1 MKRFA
6 VGLIIAVLSIIA
18 LAGIAMAGGSSSPS
32 SQEGDATVQQGWLG
46 ISIADINERTR
57 DHFHLTVDSGVV
69 VISVAP
75 EGPADAAGIQVGDVI
90 QAING
95 GPVETADQVIDAIQ
109 AHSPGTVVTITVLR
123 GEEQISLEATLGARP
138 EPPVSSY
145 LRQLLGQ
152 GLPGNLL
159 HADYEVLGPDGTVI
173 SLGLTLGEVQSATE
187 AGLLTIVRKDD
198 LVAEFQTT
206 ADTRVIVGGHPIN
219 LVGLKEGTPVLVV
232 EKDDAVV
239 VVMGWPRDLLR
250 HVKPMRENLRR
261 HQYQLRRDMPSLQAP
276 HTGAIPGFNPEALRE
291 RLGILTLP
299 GPEMQERLRK
309 AIEGRQ
315 GANMAPIIQPETQ
328 GQAQTF

>member
-6 VGLIIAVLSIIA
+6 VGLLIAVLSIVA
-18 LAGIAMAGGSSSPS
+18 LAGIAMAGGSGSPS
-32 SQEGDATVQQGWLG
+32 SQEGDATAQQGWLG
-46 ISIADINERTR
+46 ISIANVNERIQ
-57 DHFHLTVDSGVV
+57 DHFQLTVDSGVV
-69 VISVAP
+69 VIGVAP
-75 EGPADAAGIQVGDVI
+75 EGPAHAAGLQAGDVI

-95 GPVETADQVIDAIQ
+95 APVETADQVTDAIQ
-109 AHSPGTVVTITVLR
+109 ALSPGTVVTLAVLR
-123 GEEQISLEATLGARP
+123 GAEQMSVEATLGARP
-138 EPPVSSY
+138 EPPVPSY

-159 HADYEVLGPDGTVI
+159 HAEYEVLGPDGAVI
-173 SLGLTLGEVQSATE
+173 SVGLTLGEVQSATE

-198 LVAEFQTT
+198 QVAEFQTT

-239 VVMGWPRDLLR
+239 VVIGWPGDLLR
-250 HVKPMRENLRR
+250 PAKPLRENLRR

-291 RLGILTLP
+291 RLGNLTLP

-309 AIEGRQ
+309 AVEQWR
-315 GANMAPIIQPETQ
+315 GADMAPIIQSETP
-328 GQAQTF
+328 GQDQTF